1 MSTVVASAPGKAVLC
16 GEYAVL
22 DGAPAVCMALNRRAQ
37 VTVTPCEGD
46 WIRVSAPGY
55 TAVEGLLRV
64 VGGTIEWSQGASEFA
79 LVDAA
84 LRNPGALPERVVSI
98 ELDSDAFRD
107 GESNEKIGIGSSAAL
122 TVALL
127 AALGGTEDVFADAI
141 GAHRQLQRGAG
152 SGVDIATA
160 VHGGLLEYRMAAAE
174 VTALQWPAGLQYR
187 LVWSGIAVDTRA
199 KLAQLDSTAESK
211 ARTDLLQAA
220 IAMAKAWRS
229 ATRVLNEYP
238 AYIEC
243 LRRFSVDHGL
253 GIFDAG
259 HDELCIE
266 AADAGLV
273 YKPCGAGG
281 GDIGI
286 LLGQSGEQLDDFM
299 ASRQQ
304 TLHCEL
310 DPVGVKLEHR

>member
-1 MSTVVASAPGKAVLC
+1 MNKVVASAPGKAVLC

-22 DGAPAVCMALNRRAQ
+22 DGAPAVCMALDRRAR
-37 VTVTPCEGD
+37 VTVTPCEGE

-64 VGGTIEWSQGASEFA
+64 VGETLEWSQGASEFA
-79 LVDAA
+79 LVDAV
-84 LRNPGALPERVVSI
+84 LRTTGAIPERVVSI
-98 ELDSDAFRD
+98 ELDSNAFRD
-107 GESNEKIGIGSSAAL
+107 GASNEKIGIGSSAAL

-127 AALGGTEDVFADAI
+127 AALRGTEDVFADAI
-141 GAHRQLQRGAG
+141 GAHRQLQQGAG
-152 SGVDIATA
+152 SGVDIATS

-187 LVWSGIAVDTRA
+187 LVWSGVAADTRA
-199 KLAQLDSTAESK
+199 KLAQLDNTAESK
-211 ARTDLLQAA
+211 ARTELLQAA
-220 IAMAKAWRS
+220 IAMATAWSS

-259 HDELCIE
+259 HDELCKA

-281 GDIGI
+281 GDVGI
-286 LLGQSGEQLDDFM
+286 LLGRSGEQLDDFM
-299 ASRQQ
+299 AGRQQ

-310 DPVGVKLEHR
+310 DPVGVKLEQR

>member
-22 DGAPAVCMALNRRAQ
+22 DGAPAVCMALNRRAR
-37 VTVTPCEGD
+37 VTVTPCEGE

-64 VGGTIEWSQGASEFA
+64 VGGEIEWLQGASEFA

-84 LRNPGALPERVVSI
+84 LRTCVAAPERVVSI
-98 ELDSDAFRD
+98 ELDGNAFRD
-107 GESNEKIGIGSSAAL
+107 RASNEKIGIGSSAAL

-127 AALGGTEDVFADAI
+127 AALRGTEDVFADASA
-141 GAHRQLQRGAG
+141 AHRLLQQGAG
-152 SGVDIATA
+152 SGVDIATS
-160 VHGGLLEYRMAAAE
+160 VHGGLLEYRMAAAK

-187 LVWSGIAVDTRA
+187 LVWSGIAADTRV
-199 KLAQLDSTAESK
+199 KLAQLDTTADSK
-211 ARTDLLQAA
+211 ARTELLQAA

-229 ATRVLNEYP
+229 ATRVLGEYP

-259 HDELCIE
+259 HDELCRA

-281 GDIGI
+281 GDVGI
-286 LLGQSGEQLDDFM
+286 LLGRSGEQLDDFM
-299 ASRQQ
+299 VGRQQ
-304 TLHCEL
+304 TLRCEL
-310 DPVGVKLEHR
+310 DPVGVKLEQR

>member
-22 DGAPAVCMALNRRAQ
+22 DGAPAVCMALDRRAL

-64 VGGTIEWSQGASEFA
+64 VGGTIEWLQGASEYA

-84 LRNPGALPERVVSI
+84 LRTPAAMPERVVSI
-98 ELDSDAFRD
+98 ELDSNAFRD
-107 GESNEKIGIGSSAAL
+107 VESNEKVGIGSSAAL

-127 AALGGTEDVFADAI
+127 AALRGTEDVFADAI
-141 GAHRQLQRGAG
+141 DAHRQLQQGAG
-152 SGVDIATA
+152 SGVDIATS

-220 IAMAKAWRS
+220 IAMAKAWSS

-238 AYIEC
+238 EYIEC

-259 HDELCIE
+259 HDELCIA

-281 GDIGI
+281 GDVGI
-286 LLGQSGEQLDDFM
+286 LLGRSGEQLDDFM
-299 ASRQQ
+299 AGRQKI
-304 TLHCEL
+304 LHCEL
-310 DPVGVKLEHR
+310 DPVGVKLEQR

>member
-22 DGAPAVCMALNRRAQ
+22 DGAPAVCMALNRRAR
-37 VTVTPCEGD
+37 VTVSPCAGD
-46 WIRVSAPGY
+46 WMRVSAPGY

-64 VGGTIEWSQGASEFA
+64 TGGDIEWTQGASEFT

-84 LRNPGALPERVVSI
+84 LRTPGALPERVVSI

-107 GESNEKIGIGSSAAL
+107 RASNEKIGIGSSAAL

-127 AALGGTEDVFADAI
+127 AALRGTEDVFVDARD
-141 GAHRQLQRGAG
+141 AHRQLQQGAG
-152 SGVDIATA
+152 SGVDIATS

-174 VTALQWPAGLQYR
+174 VTALQWPAGLKYR
-187 LVWSGIAVDTRA
+187 LVWSGIAANTRT
-199 KLAQLDSTAESK
+199 KLAQLDSTAESG
-211 ARTDLLQAA
+211 ARTDLRQAA
-220 IAMAKAWRS
+220 IAMAKAWSS
-229 ATRVLNEYP
+229 ATRVLSEYP
-238 AYIEC
+238 AYIES

-259 HDELCIE
+259 HDELCRE
-266 AADAGLV
+266 AAAADLV

-281 GDIGI
+281 GDVGI
-286 LLGQSGEQLDDFM
+286 LLGRSDEQLDDFM
-299 ASRQQ
+299 VGRQQ
-304 TLHCEL
+304 TLRCEL
-310 DPVGVKLEHR
+310 DPVGVKLEQR